1 MEKKHE
7 RLLQGLND
15 KQREAVTAADGP
27 VLVIAGPGSGKTRV
41 ITTRI
46 AHLIQ
51 SGRAR
56 PGNIGAITFTRK
68 ASEEMTRRLETLL
81 PAYIS
86 RGVWTSTFH
95 RLCGSLLRQHG
106 AAAGIKPDFAIANEV
121 QQTNVMRQCM
131 FDASVDIR
139 VTKPYTLVQRMSILK
154 NRMMEPGDP
163 ANWGEDEHA
172 QRNAWLSE
180 AYQHVLVKTNTL
192 DFDDML
198 LGAVTALQNREEARQ
213 AASQRLPWVMVD
225 EWQDTNLPQY
235 LLVRMIAQE
244 HRNLFVVGDPDQ
256 AIYGWRGAEL
266 GNILDFQ
273 RDFPETKRI
282 DLDIAYRSSAGLL
295 EAAQAMIREN
305 KDRIEHKLTAVNDG
319 GALTGIH
326 DAIDAS
332 DEAAFAT
339 DRAAARIARDNG
351 SIAVLYR
358 TNAQSRGF
366 ETEFKRAGIRYGI
379 TGGKSF
385 YDRPEVQDALCCLQ
399 AAVNPEGDDEAI
411 RRFLELPPHQRLGKK
426 GGALI
431 DTMPGATFWERTYR
445 AARSGVLL
453 EWQARSLAV
462 RFELTRTIGRTA
474 RNEPLDRALE
484 TILQQ
489 TGYLD
494 ALEGS
499 GDADATERAENVW
512 EVIADAYVFRN
523 DRSTEDDG
531 PEARVETVQAFL
543 DHCGSMR
550 TPDVPGPEV
559 RVTLST
565 LHRSKGLEFD
575 TVIIGGF
582 DAERLPNRKAM
593 SGAERQDNDI
603 VEEERRLAYVGM
615 TRARTEL
622 YLSVPRTIGIGDRQR
637 ATHPSPFLEEIPPW
651 LKTTAPEPGSRI
663 ATAPKPRAQDEK
675 KREDQAAPFESKRP
689 GKPKESL
696 TMGPYGP
703 EVQL

>member
-1 MEKKHE
+1 MEQEHE
-7 RLLQGLND
+7 RLLRALNE
-15 KQREAVTAADGP
+15 KQREAVTAAEGP
-27 VLVIAGPGSGKTRV
+27 VLVVAGPGSGKTRV

-46 AHLIQ
+46 AHLIK

-56 PGNIGAITFTRK
+56 PQNIGAISFTRK
-68 ASEEMTRRLETLL
+68 ASEEMTNRLKTIL
-81 PAYIS
+81 PGYIT
-86 RGVWTSTFH
+86 RAVWTSTFH

-106 AAAGIKPDFAIANEV
+106 AAAGIKPDFAIADDIK
-121 QQTNVMRQCM
+121 QTNIMRQCM
-131 FDASVDIR
+131 FDAGVDIR
-139 VTKPYTLVQRMSILK
+139 VTDPYELVQRMSILK
-154 NRMMEPGDP
+154 NRMMEPGNP

-172 QRNAWLSE
+172 QRNAWLCG
-180 AYQHVLVKTNTL
+180 AYQSVLERSNTL

-198 LGAVTALQNREEARQ
+198 LRAVSALQNSEEVRQ
-213 AASQRLPWVMVD
+213 AASRRLPWMMVD
-225 EWQDTNLPQY
+225 EWQDTNRPQY
-235 LLVRMIAQE
+235 LLVQMIAQE

-273 RDFPETKRI
+273 RDFPEAKRI
-282 DLDIAYRSSAGLL
+282 DLDIAYRSSAKLL

-305 KDRIEHKLTAVNDG
+305 KNRIEHKLTAANESG
-319 GALTGIH
+319 TLTGVH

-332 DEAAFAT
+332 DEAAFAA

-351 SIAVLYR
+351 TIAVLYR

-366 ETEFKRAGIRYGI
+366 ETGFKRAGIRYGI

-399 AAVNPEGDDEAI
+399 AALNPEGDDAAM
-411 RRFLELPPHQRLGKK
+411 RRFMELPPHQRLGKN
-426 GGALI
+426 GAALI
-431 DTMPGATFWERTYR
+431 DSLPGETFWER
-445 AARSGVLL
+445 AHHGARSGALL
-453 EWQARSLAV
+453 EWQARSLGL

-474 RNEPLDRALE
+474 RNEPLDSALE
-484 TILQQ
+484 TILHQ
-489 TGYLD
+489 TGYLN

-499 GDADATERAENVW
+499 GDADASERAENVW
-512 EVIADAYVFRN
+512 EVISDACVFRQE
-523 DRSTEDDG
+523 RTTTEDDG
-531 PEARVETVQAFL
+531 PRARLETVQAFL

-565 LHRSKGLEFD
+565 LHRAKGLEFD

-582 DAERLPNRKAM
+582 DAERLPNRKAV
-593 SGAERQDNDI
+593 STTERNQDEV

-622 YLSVPRTIGIGDRQR
+622 YLSVPRTIGVGDRQR
-637 ATHPSPFLEEIPPW
+637 TTHPSPFLEEIPSW
-651 LKTTAPEPGSRI
+651 LRTTAPEP
-663 ATAPKPRAQDEK
+663 ATRGQEHREQQPARFEKKAEGKPRA
-675 KREDQAAPFESKRP
+675 
-689 GKPKESL
+689 GV

-703 EVQL
+703 EVHL

>member
-1 MEKKHE
+1 MEQEHE
-7 RLLQGLND
+7 RLLRALNE

-27 VLVIAGPGSGKTRV
+27 VLVVAGPGSGKTRV

-46 AHLIQ
+46 AHLIK
-51 SGRAR
+51 SGRAQ
-56 PGNIGAITFTRK
+56 PGNIGAISFTRK
-68 ASEEMTRRLETLL
+68 ASEEMTNRLGTML
-81 PAYIS
+81 PAYIT
-86 RGVWTSTFH
+86 RGIWTSTFH

-106 AAAGIKPDFAIANEV
+106 AAAGIKPDFAIADEIK
-121 QQTNVMRQCM
+121 QTNIMRQCM
-131 FDASVDIR
+131 FDAGVDIR
-139 VTKPYTLVQRMSILK
+139 VTEPYTLVQRMSILK
-154 NRMMEPGDP
+154 NRMMEPGNP
-163 ANWGEDEHA
+163 TNWGEDEHA
-172 QRNAWLSE
+172 QRNAWLCE
-180 AYQHVLVKTNTL
+180 AYQNVLEQSNTL

-198 LGAVTALQNREEARQ
+198 LRAVSALQNREEARQ
-213 AASQRLPWVMVD
+213 AASRRLPWIMVD

-273 RDFPETKRI
+273 RDFPEAKRI
-282 DLDIAYRSSAGLL
+282 DLDIAYRSSARLL

-305 KDRIEHKLTAVNDG
+305 KNRIEHKLTAANESG
-319 GALTGIH
+319 TLTGVH

-332 DEAAFAT
+332 DEAAFAA

-351 SIAVLYR
+351 TIAVLYR

-366 ETEFKRAGIRYGI
+366 ETGFKRAGIRYGI

-399 AAVNPEGDDEAI
+399 AAVNPEGDDTAM
-411 RRFLELPPHQRLGKK
+411 RRFMELPPHQRLGKK
-426 GGALI
+426 GAALI
-431 DTMPGATFWERTYR
+431 DTLPGETFWERAYR
-445 AARSGVLL
+445 GARSGALL
-453 EWQARSLAV
+453 EWQARSLAL

-474 RNEPLDRALE
+474 RNEPLDSALE
-484 TILQQ
+484 TILHQ
-489 TGYLD
+489 TGYLNT
-494 ALEGS
+494 LEGS
-499 GDADATERAENVW
+499 GDADASERAENVW
-512 EVIADAYVFRN
+512 EVISDACVFRQEKTT
-523 DRSTEDDG
+523 TEDDG
-531 PEARVETVQAFL
+531 PRARLETIQAFL

-565 LHRSKGLEFD
+565 LHRAKGLEFD

-582 DAERLPNRKAM
+582 DAERLPNRKAV
-593 SGAERQDNDI
+593 STTERDQDEV

-622 YLSVPRTIGIGDRQR
+622 YLSVPRTIGVGDRQR
-637 ATHPSPFLEEIPPW
+637 TTHPSPFLEEIPSW
-651 LKTTAPEPGSRI
+651 LRTTAPAPATRGQENREQQPPLFKKKTAGEPK
-663 ATAPKPRAQDEK
+663 TNV
-675 KREDQAAPFESKRP
+675 
-689 GKPKESL
+689 